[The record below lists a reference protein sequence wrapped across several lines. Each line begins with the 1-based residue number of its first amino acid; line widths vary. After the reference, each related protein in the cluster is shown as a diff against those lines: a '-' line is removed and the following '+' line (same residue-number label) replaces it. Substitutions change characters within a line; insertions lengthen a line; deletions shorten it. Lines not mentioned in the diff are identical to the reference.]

1 MISFFGL
8 DEIDNRQETVVALG
22 NFDGVHKGHQ
32 ELIRRAVNSA
42 VSANLKSAVFTF
54 NNHPKNVLA
63 GTQVVKN
70 ILYRDEKIKILDDLG
85 VDYLFSIDFDSMVRD
100 MEPQA
105 FIDDIL
111 VKKLRMKEAY
121 CGFNYRFGYRGGG
134 NPETLMKVGLS
145 EGFGIHVL
153 EPYMV
158 RGRVVSSS
166 VIREHIANGEVDK
179 CLPLMG
185 RYYSTRGMVVVG
197 NRLGRTIGFPTSNIT
212 IDDEMVTPS
221 NGVYIT
227 YCNYNSIRYPSVTN
241 VGLKPTIQ
249 EKEKRKNMETHI
261 FDFNKDIYGKEIR
274 LEFLEKI
281 REEVTFDSIEALSKQ
296 IRKDCLTA
304 AMYHGIINRQ

>member
-1 MISFFGL
+1 MITYMTFE
-8 DEIDNRQETVVALG
+8 EIDRIEETVVALG

-42 VSANLKSAVFTF
+42 VYANLKSAVFTF
-54 NNHPKNVLA
+54 NNHPKNVLS
-63 GTQVVKN
+63 GTHVVKN
-70 ILYRDEKIKILDDLG
+70 ILYKDEKVKILQDLG
-85 VDYLFSIDFDSMVRD
+85 VDYLFSIDFDETIRD
-100 MEPQA
+100 MEPRN

-111 VKKLRMKEAY
+111 LKKLHMKEAY
-121 CGFNYRFGYRGGG
+121 CGFNYRFGHSGGG
-134 NPETLMKVGLS
+134 NPETLMKVGL
-145 EGFGIHVL
+145 EKGFGIHIL

-158 RGRVVSSS
+158 RGKVVSSS
-166 VIREHIANGEVDK
+166 MIREHIANGEVDK

-185 RYYSTRGMVVVG
+185 RYYSTRGTVIMG

-212 IDDEMVTPS
+212 IDEEMVTPA

-241 VGLKPTIQ
+241 VGLKPTI
-249 EKEKRKNMETHI
+249 KEGKKLKNMETHI

-281 REEVTFDSIEALSKQ
+281 REEIEFKDVEALSRQ

-304 AMYHGIINRQ
+304 AIYHGIINR